1 MQFKDIA
8 LQRFWADPSPATSRS
23 FPADLIKVIYR
34 KLQMLD
40 AANTIQD
47 LRIPPSNHLEKLTGD
62 RKGQYSIRVNKQ
74 YRLCFIWNGFEALE
88 VEFVDYH

>member
-1 MQFKDIA
+1 M
-8 LQRFWADPSPATSRS
+8 L
-23 FPADLIKVIYR
+23 YR

-47 LRIPPSNHLEKLTGD
+47 LRIPPSNHLEKISGN
-62 RKGQYSIRVNKQ
+62 RSGQYSIRVNKQ